1 MRYAKKLKIFTIE
14 VIVQGQYQIN
24 EFIRI
29 SMKQSFQVKDV
40 VHISVHPS
48 FNDINLYNDVALL
61 HVKSEFTLDEANI
74 GLMKLPTSKSKK
86 FPLGV
91 RERNCIATGWG
102 RRGFGKIQK
111 HLPELSFGLQV
122 YDRERLNIL
131 AKIDFQTVLLLIT

>member
-1 MRYAKKLKIFTIE
+1 M
-14 VIVQGQYQIN
+14 
-24 EFIRI
+24 
-29 SMKQSFQVKDV
+29 KDV

-102 RRGFGKIQK
+102 RRGFGKIK
-111 HLPELSFGLQV
+111 KASPNF
-122 YDRERLNIL
+122 
-131 AKIDFQTVLLLIT
+131 LLGYKYIMEKD